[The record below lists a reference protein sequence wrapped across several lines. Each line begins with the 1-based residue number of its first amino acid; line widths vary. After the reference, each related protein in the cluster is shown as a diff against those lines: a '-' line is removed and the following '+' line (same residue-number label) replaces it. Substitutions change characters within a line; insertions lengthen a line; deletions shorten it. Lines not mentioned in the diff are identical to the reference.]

1 MNQNCEKKN
10 MTGKVELG
18 RFSSLLNKTKNLKEK
33 NAKINRRKHLYSFFC
48 AYESFKRKSG
58 RNCWNIFLLGFK
70 TSCVV

>member
-33 NAKINRRKHLYSFFC
+33 NAKINRRKHLYSFFLHMNHSKGSLG
-48 AYESFKRKSG
+48 ETVG
-58 RNCWNIFLLGFK
+58 IFFFWVSK
-70 TSCVV
+70 QAV